1 MDKGG
6 MDAYFAGMPN
16 IELEPHQYARRDPR
30 TGKMVR
36 DFSPKYMRNLTILA
50 AAMLSII
57 WWWREDVTATNLFG
71 ITAFVAFCG
80 GVTAAAWLK
89 NIY

>member
-1 MDKGG
+1 MDKDGG
-6 MDAYFAGMPN
+6 DAYFERMPN
-16 IELEPHQYARRDPR
+16 IEIEPHEYSRRDPR

-36 DFSPKYMRNLTILA
+36 DFSPKYMRNLTIVA
-50 AAMLSII
+50 AVMLFAIFWTRDAGS
-57 WWWREDVTATNLFG
+57 RDTLFG